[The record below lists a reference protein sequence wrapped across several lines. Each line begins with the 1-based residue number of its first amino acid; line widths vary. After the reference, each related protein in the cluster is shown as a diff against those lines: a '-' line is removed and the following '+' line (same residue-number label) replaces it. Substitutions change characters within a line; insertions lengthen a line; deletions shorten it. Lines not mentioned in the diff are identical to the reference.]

1 MGTFTLATGFGL
13 LAVGLI
19 AIGIG
24 ATCFYF
30 ITKRMQK
37 HEQEEKEQKEIEERL
52 NGSKKRT

>member
-24 ATCFYF
+24 ATSFYF

-37 HEQEEKEQKEIEERL
+37 NEQEEKEQKEIEERL
-52 NGSKKRT
+52 YGSKKRT